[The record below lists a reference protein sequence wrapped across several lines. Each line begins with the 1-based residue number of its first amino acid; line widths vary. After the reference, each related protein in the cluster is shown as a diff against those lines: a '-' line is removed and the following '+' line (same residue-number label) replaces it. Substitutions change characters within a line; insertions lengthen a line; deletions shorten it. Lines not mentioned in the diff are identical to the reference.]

1 MALKE
6 YYWHGNTWQIDDK
19 DLKLYPGAVPV
30 EKPATKKRTTAPQ
43 NKSRRAQ
50 DK

>member
-6 YYWHGNTWQIDDK
+6 YRWRGCTWQIDDK
-19 DLKLYPGAVPV
+19 DLPRYPGAVPV
-30 EKPATKKRTTAPQ
+30 DAEVKAKKRTPA

-50 DK
+50 NK